1 MKKLV
6 DQFPKDITERTFI
19 ARTTLDQNLQRAADN
34 AVESMLKQYGR
45 DYNAHQAALVL
56 SDLDG
61 SVRAMVGGRDYGASQ
76 FNRATDAMRQPG
88 SSFKPYVYATALM
101 NGFKPTSIVV
111 DGPVCIGNWCPQN
124 FGHSYSGAITLTK
137 AITHSINV
145 IPVKLSIA
153 LGGAAGPKAGRAKIV
168 ETARKLGIVTPLP
181 DTPSLPIGA
190 DEVNVLEHTVAYAT
204 FPNGGMTVTPHA
216 LLEVRSAAGETIW
229 RFDRDGPK
237 PRRTLPLQVASDMAF
252 MMSKVV
258 EEGTARRAQLNGVKA
273 AGKTGTTNAYRDA
286 WFVGYTG
293 NYVCGVWYGNDDY
306 QPLNRM
312 TGGALPAMTW
322 HEVMAY
328 AHQGIELK
336 NLIGVAPNP
345 SNVAPDNIVSE
356 NTATGNN
363 NLPRPALLTESGTK
377 TLQRIEHLM
386 EGLSDT
392 LPPTGN
398 RTSDASPAAKSPGAA
413 PSGAAPI
420 PDAIAAADG
429 NQRKPAV
436 RGN

>member
-1 MKKLV
+1 
-6 DQFPKDITERTFI
+6 
-19 ARTTLDQNLQRAADN
+19 
-34 AVESMLKQYGR
+34 
-45 DYNAHQAALVL
+45 
-56 SDLDG
+56 
-61 SVRAMVGGRDYGASQ
+61 
-76 FNRATDAMRQPG
+76 
-88 SSFKPYVYATALM
+88 
-101 NGFKPTSIVV
+101 
-111 DGPVCIGNWCPQN
+111 
-124 FGHSYSGAITLTK
+124 
-137 AITHSINV
+137 
-145 IPVKLSIA
+145 
-153 LGGAAGPKAGRAKIV
+153 
-168 ETARKLGIVTPLP
+168 
-181 DTPSLPIGA
+181 
-190 DEVNVLEHTVAYAT
+190 
-204 FPNGGMTVTPHA
+204 VTPHA

-237 PRRTLPLQVASDMAF
+237 PRRTLPVQVASDMAF

-258 EEGTARRAQLNGVKA
+258 EEGTARRAQLAGVKA

-293 NYVCGVWYGNDDY
+293 NYVAGVWYGNDDY

-345 SNVAPDNIVSE
+345 SNTAPDNIVSE
-356 NTATGNN
+356 KTVTGNN

-392 LPPTGN
+392 LPPANN
-398 RTSDASPAAKSPGAA
+398 RTSDAATPGKASMNTPSLNTTSPGAA

-420 PDAIAAADG
+420 PNAIAAAEG
-429 NQRKPAV
+429 NLRKPAV